1 MFTVLLTGKSLW
13 RRINFHN
20 KIDGGLMT
28 FGGRIRAARMRE
40 KITLRKFA
48 EMVGVSPTYISQI
61 ERNEYDPPS
70 IERIEKIAK
79 LLRLNADELSAL
91 AKRTPVDLEMVFQKH
106 PNQIADFLRTARN
119 LNVEQLQQ
127 LADKAKKLLKDGK

>member
-1 MFTVLLTGKSLW
+1 
-13 RRINFHN
+13 
-20 KIDGGLMT
+20 MT